1 MMTLAQEIPID
12 VFAHVVTP
20 HFYQKMLAIDDK
32 IPEKASYIQNQ
43 ALVDFDYRRQHRT
56 IPTRQVISMMNLN
69 PEDYVEPEQA
79 LALCQDANQ
88 ELADLVTTHADQF
101 CGAVAMVPMNN
112 VAGAQAMM
120 CDQVKSTANLLGIQL
135 FTRALGRSIAD
146 PEFDGV
152 FKTAAELGLPIWLH
166 PVFDD
171 RKPDNNIVFSWEYE
185 LTQAMR
191 ELVVGGVFQ
200 RYPDLKIIVHHAG
213 AMVPFFAGRINAIMT
228 PAQAADFHKFYVDT
242 AILGNTAALNLTVDY
257 FGADHVLFG
266 TDAPFGILP
275 VGASSKIAIAIEH
288 LPLST
293 AEKAQILFSNA
304 NQLLAL
310 PSNSK

>member
-1 MMTLAQEIPID
+1 M
-12 VFAHVVTP
+12 
-20 HFYQKMLAIDDK
+20 
-32 IPEKASYIQNQ
+32 
-43 ALVDFDYRRQHRT
+43 RT
-56 IPTRQVISMMNLN
+56 
-69 PEDYVEPEQA
+69 
-79 LALCQDANQ
+79 
-88 ELADLVTTHADQF
+88 
-101 CGAVAMVPMNN
+101 
-112 VAGAQAMM
+112 
-120 CDQVKSTANLLGIQL
+120 
-135 FTRALGRSIAD
+135 

-228 PAQAADFHKFYVDT
+228 PGQSADFHKFYVDT

-257 FGADHVLFG
+257 FGTDHVLFG

-310 PSNSK
+310 SSNS